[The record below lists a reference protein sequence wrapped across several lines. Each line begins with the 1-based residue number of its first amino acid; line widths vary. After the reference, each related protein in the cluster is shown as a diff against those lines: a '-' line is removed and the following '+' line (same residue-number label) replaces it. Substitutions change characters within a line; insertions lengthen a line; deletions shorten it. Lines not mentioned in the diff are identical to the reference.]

1 MYSFSDWKRKGALK
15 LDKFCWMMFV
25 APPFHDINDL
35 CIQVVLVNDDKSELP
50 LSEMLWIA
58 RKCLLLSA

>member
-1 MYSFSDWKRKGALK
+1 MK

-25 APPFHDINDL
+25 APPPFHDINDL

-50 LSEMLWIA
+50 LF
-58 RKCLLLSA
+58 